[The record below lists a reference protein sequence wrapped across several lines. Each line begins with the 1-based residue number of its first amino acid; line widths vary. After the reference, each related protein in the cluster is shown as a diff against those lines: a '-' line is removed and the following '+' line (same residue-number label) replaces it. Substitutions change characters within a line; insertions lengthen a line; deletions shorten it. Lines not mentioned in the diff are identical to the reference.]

1 MSHFHAHAR
10 THTYTHAHTLKHI
23 NLKAFA
29 LENKVGLNNI
39 RLDGSVMQGLDEAG
53 DEQVALGIVV
63 ALVVVEAVAPNVN
76 VSTYSFACL
85 NFALYDVALLM
96 RSCP

>member
-10 THTYTHAHTLKHI
+10 THTHIHTLKHI
-23 NLKAFA
+23 NLKALA
-29 LENKVGLNNI
+29 LENKVELNNI

-53 DEQVALGIVV
+53 DQLGELGLVV
-63 ALVVVEAVAPNVN
+63 ALVEAVAPNVN

-85 NFALYDVALLM
+85 NFAQYDVALLM
-96 RSCP
+96 SSCP